1 MNASYHINHLFIPP
15 IRFDNIDLIQIGRRF
30 CSPDTVVPKHLH
42 LNWFELTIATNGKGI
57 LTTNDEDIEIKRG
70 DIYLSFPADE
80 HAIRSDPTEPL
91 AYNFISIYPNN
102 PEQLQPLEQLM
113 LAFRDPKSRM
123 FSDEKILFLVDN
135 TLAEF
140 NSDKTV
146 RSYNVVCNLLSLI
159 ITYLLRNF
167 SETMPP
173 DRSERRPPMLCFY
186 LMHYIDTHILTMQ
199 NLTELSD
206 VFHYNY
212 SYLSKLFKTV
222 TGRTLTDYYTASRL
236 KKAEI
241 LLKAENRKIGEIA
254 ELLGYSSIYAF
265 SKAFKSR
272 YGVSPEKIRRTE

>member
-140 NSDKTV
+140 NSDITWYAICCRLLLPIYCATFPKRCHPTV
-146 RSYNVVCNLLSLI
+146 AREDLQ
-159 ITYLLRNF
+159 
-167 SETMPP
+167 
-173 DRSERRPPMLCFY
+173 CFAS
-186 LMHYIDTHILTMQ
+186 ISCTISTHIFSQ
-199 NLTELSD
+199 C
-206 VFHYNY
+206 
-212 SYLSKLFKTV
+212 
-222 TGRTLTDYYTASRL
+222 
-236 KKAEI
+236 
-241 LLKAENRKIGEIA
+241 KI
-254 ELLGYSSIYAF
+254 
-265 SKAFKSR
+265 
-272 YGVSPEKIRRTE
+272 

>member
-1 MNASYHINHLFIPP
+1 
-15 IRFDNIDLIQIGRRF
+15 
-30 CSPDTVVPKHLH
+30 
-42 LNWFELTIATNGKGI
+42 
-57 LTTNDEDIEIKRG
+57 
-70 DIYLSFPADE
+70 
-80 HAIRSDPTEPL
+80 
-91 AYNFISIYPNN
+91 
-102 PEQLQPLEQLM
+102 
-113 LAFRDPKSRM
+113 
-123 FSDEKILFLVDN
+123 
-135 TLAEF
+135 
-140 NSDKTV
+140 
-146 RSYNVVCNLLSLI
+146 
-159 ITYLLRNF
+159 
-167 SETMPP
+167 
-173 DRSERRPPMLCFY
+173 MLCFY